1 MCNMSTPTLFKKKK
15 TFKLMIAEVIALVG
29 TKREIVAWL
38 CVPGS
43 PYLSAH
49 VLLPFSLVLI
59 V

>member
-1 MCNMSTPTLFKKKK
+1 
-15 TFKLMIAEVIALVG
+15 MIAEVIALVG